1 MPPTSAEFVW
11 AYLAAW
17 RLSVLSSFYP
27 YVNGPVFCADTAAS
41 NRSAHRLSAG
51 TAALR
56 CCLRDM
62 PCSFSLIC
70 SEQRLLRCIY
80 NPDGTFMM
88 NGGEIRGSTAA
99 NNGSGV
105 YVNGSTFNRKNGI
118 IADEV
123 YLWAASPGLF
133 RVQVFA
139 LFLCVQI

>member
-1 MPPTSAEFVW
+1 
-11 AYLAAW
+11 
-17 RLSVLSSFYP
+17 
-27 YVNGPVFCADTAAS
+27 
-41 NRSAHRLSAG
+41 
-51 TAALR
+51 
-56 CCLRDM
+56 
-62 PCSFSLIC
+62 
-70 SEQRLLRCIY
+70 
-80 NPDGTFMM
+80 MM

-123 YLWAASPGLF
+123 YLWAVSPGLF